1 MTILPFGIDPAY
13 AVGLM
18 LGLGIGAVS
27 GFLIERRTRKEV
39 LPE

>member
-18 LGLGIGAVS
+18 LGLGIGAVF
-27 GFLIERRTRKEV
+27 GFLVGRWTHKEG
-39 LPE
+39 LPP